1 MKSWTDEEV
10 KILKENYNK
19 LSNEGLIKLFP
30 NKSFQAIYKKAYNLG
45 LRKTPEIEFLNRSE
59 VRKGEKNSNWKGG
72 RKKTP
77 NGYVQVHM
85 PNHPRA
91 DKNGYVMEHIVVF
104 EEVTGITVPCN
115 CCVHHLNGIKGDNRI
130 ENLCMMEF
138 GAHTVMHHTGHKNSA
153 ETREKI
159 SQKAKERL
167 KDETKHPSYK
177 QVDIQKCLKEREMG
191 KTVSQICKENGIT
204 RRTYY
209 NKLRKQEEVHEQC

>member
-115 CCVHHLNGIKGDNRI
+115 CCVHHLT
-130 ENLCMMEF
+130 E
-138 GAHTVMHHTGHKNSA
+138 
-153 ETREKI
+153 
-159 SQKAKERL
+159 
-167 KDETKHPSYK
+167 
-177 QVDIQKCLKEREMG
+177 
-191 KTVSQICKENGIT
+191 
-204 RRTYY
+204 
-209 NKLRKQEEVHEQC
+209 